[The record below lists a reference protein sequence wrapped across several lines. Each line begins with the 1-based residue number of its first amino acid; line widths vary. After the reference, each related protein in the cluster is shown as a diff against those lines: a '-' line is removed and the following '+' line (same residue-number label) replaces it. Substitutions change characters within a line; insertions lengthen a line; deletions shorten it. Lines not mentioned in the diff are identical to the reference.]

1 MTIYGYAR
9 VSTVTQV
16 KEGESLETQKL
27 QIQSYAISK
36 GLELDAANIFV
47 EAGVSGGIEFAN
59 RPEGSKLTQLVT
71 TGDII
76 IFPKLDRAFRNTRN
90 ALNVL
95 HDMKERK
102 VSIHFIDLGGDVTGN
117 GIGAIVFTILSA
129 FATFERERIATRI
142 REVKQLQKAQG
153 RFTGGRRAFGFN
165 VVDGVKVAKQEE
177 QKIIAN
183 MKKLRKKGKTYKYIA
198 SWLSKMNINFTAMG
212 IKGIL
217 QRAT

>member
-9 VSTVTQV
+9 VSTITQV
-16 KEGESLETQKL
+16 KEDESLDAQKL

-36 GLELDAANIFV
+36 VLELDAANIFV

-59 RPEGSKLTQLVT
+59 RPEGSRLTQLVT

-95 HDMKERK
+95 HEMKERK
-102 VSIHFIDLGGDVTGN
+102 VSIHFIDLGGDLTGN

-142 REVKQLQKAQG
+142 REVKQVQKSQG
-153 RFTGGRRAFGFN
+153 KFTGGRSPYTPVGYSE
-165 VVDGVKVAKQEE
+165 V
-177 QKIIAN
+177 
-183 MKKLRKKGKTYKYIA
+183 
-198 SWLSKMNINFTAMG
+198 LSNLVPNIQHL
-212 IKGIL
+212 IL
-217 QRAT
+217 LLLLVFYLVHFYYRFI